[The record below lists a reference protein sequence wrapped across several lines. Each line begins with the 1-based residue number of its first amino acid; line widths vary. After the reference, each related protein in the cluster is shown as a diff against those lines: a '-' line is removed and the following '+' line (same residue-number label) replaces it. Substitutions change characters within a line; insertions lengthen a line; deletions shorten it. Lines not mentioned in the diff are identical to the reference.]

1 MHPKTY
7 CSPLKFRIKL
17 QDTHT
22 ICCFTPQT
30 VYYFVGIQGMNLKI
44 LINYEEVNV
53 FAGKKSG
60 RKYL

>member
-1 MHPKTY
+1 MHPKAY
-7 CSPLKFRIKL
+7 CSLLKFRML

-30 VYYFVGIQGMNLKI
+30 AYYFVGIQGMNLKI